1 MSETISAHFDG
12 RVIVPDTPL
21 GLPPGRRL
29 RVHIET
35 VEPETYPLAEIAQ
48 LATDMGVS
56 DLADRHEHY
65 AHPGPKD

>member
-12 RVIVPDTPL
+12 KVIVPDTPL
-21 GLPPGRRL
+21 SLPPDRRL

-35 VEPETYPLAEIAQ
+35 IEMETYPLAEIAQ

-56 DLADRHEHY
+56 DLADRHGHY

>member
-12 RVIVPDTPL
+12 TVIVPDVPL

-29 RVHIET
+29 RVRIET
-35 VEPETYPLAEIAQ
+35 VEPESYPLTEIAQ

-56 DLADRHEHY
+56 DLADRHEQY